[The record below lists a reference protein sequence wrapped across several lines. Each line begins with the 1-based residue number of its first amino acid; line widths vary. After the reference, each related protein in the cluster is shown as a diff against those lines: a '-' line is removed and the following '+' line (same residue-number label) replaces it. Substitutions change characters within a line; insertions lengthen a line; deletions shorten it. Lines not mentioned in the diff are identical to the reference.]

1 MTESDTLLEF
11 PCAFP
16 IKVMGPD
23 PEAIRKVLDD
33 VLREHAPDTA
43 EKSISLRKS
52 SKGRFVSITATVQAH
67 SKTQLDSIYQALSSS
82 EHILVVL

>member
-1 MTESDTLLEF
+1 MTDSDTLLEF
-11 PCAFP
+11 PCSFP

-23 PEAIRKVLDD
+23 PKAIRTVLDQ
-33 VLREHAPDTA
+33 VLREYAPDS
-43 EKSISLRKS
+43 EESISLRES
-52 SKGRFVSITATVQAH
+52 SKGRFVSITVTIEAH

>member
-1 MTESDTLLEF
+1 MTNSDTLLEF

-23 PEAIRKVLDD
+23 PKAMRRILDKVLS
-33 VLREHAPDTA
+33 EHAPGTS
-43 EKSISLRKS
+43 EENISLRAS
-52 SKGRFVSITATVQAH
+52 SKGRFVSITVTIDAQ
-67 SKTQLDSIYQALSSS
+67 SKNQLDTIYQALSSS